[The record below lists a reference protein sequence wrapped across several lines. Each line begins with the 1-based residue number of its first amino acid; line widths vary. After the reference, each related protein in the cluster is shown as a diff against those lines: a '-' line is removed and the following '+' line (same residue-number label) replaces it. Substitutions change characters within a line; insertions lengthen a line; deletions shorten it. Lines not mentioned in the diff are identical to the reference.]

1 MSRFQSL
8 FCEIESMIS
17 HLPSPSYLPP
27 PVALATPSP
36 LPAESSAVAVDN
48 KASEMPS
55 VPRQPAL
62 SRLRRSVELENP
74 PVGEG
79 ALMAGQTLEHWQ
91 QLTGNIQN
99 NYRLVTALQQIQEAI
114 AKDPSLDVAPLL
126 ETKTFSI
133 HEYSAFARAHGIGPG
148 EEDSVAWF
156 LRENQVL
163 VPKDPVQLA
172 NLIAVFKQP
181 LPEPADYGNH
191 WGLLNQPDTLDSE
204 RRMKLSEMAT
214 AEMVKLSPGNGIFQ
228 AFYERHGASI
238 QGMSAAQVLE
248 YMMSTAEIKGLGQTL
263 QTAFKRADTA
273 VIADAVDWALTAMIL
288 ELDTQAGSKRG
299 VVAGYD
305 LYQPANRD
313 VHPAVVVARLE
324 QYLVDQGK
332 VPAEMAPAAARMLLA
347 GSEPAFIVADMPSN
361 MVVKSAAFT
370 RLSAVV
376 QAQEFWSP
384 GIATHTDFKTF
395 MGLAELNPVTSA
407 QVIIETKAQASA
419 LIQWGIAQGKIDRR
433 DDDDYTVQEVT
444 EVREAF
450 DLELTALKKAHDQLS
465 APMPT
470 REGIATGN
478 LESVYKNG
486 PFDVRN
492 TRIVNIDASES
503 DEHSLLDIYMSG
515 KMDRIP
521 KKERYDFQIGNRF
534 LRVRPLPDVNAQF
547 NTQFDDY
554 FNGLKEGVTTTVK
567 HQLSQLPLED
577 RQTIASGKV
586 EFFSLRKASVA
597 EAEGEETD
605 AQARAAKGRYGLLM
619 RVLTKIDPSGSDQ
632 DEKNLRHVYYEVFP
646 LQGTIRRR
654 DDLPRYLPNPPPRV
668 ANAETYAT
676 TQAKGVSVAVDYEA
690 YESSTP
696 PQPGKVSQGLLTQR
710 LDGPYLPEPRPGQV
724 ANAADAMNARFD
736 TIADVVAGHLLH
748 DREAMQ
754 AGARGVTKVE
764 EEEAG
769 IKAGHDF
776 VKGLIPFANAI
787 ENAVKGNT
795 GAAIRDFAL
804 DIFGFIVPVAKGV
817 GQAGKAL
824 GNLSGKL
831 GARAFKAS
839 DKVLRSTVSGLNPA
853 DGLGDLAEGLARGG
867 KSVLKSSYRE
877 LKDIL
882 QKQSSS
888 LDDTVKLS
896 DAASDVAG
904 IRRDYSA
911 HAMPEDFL
919 EGRPLREDGT
929 YQVGDDFYVN
939 FTDGTG
945 ESRAFLVERRYQGK
959 GRPIRVIDP
968 ETKNQV
974 MVLVPKGNGE
984 WRLAVNVGAGRKATD
999 VDSIRLQP
1007 QKNARKGNPPS
1018 PSIVS
1023 RPLTNHPDWSS
1034 VLDSGFHNGQ
1044 PVYIHYTS
1052 KEGAEAIARAQGIN
1066 DLARGET
1073 RAGSKGGVYV
1083 NPPGQ
1088 QLNSENVET
1097 LLFLGNERYAGR
1109 GEYKVIFSTDQVP
1122 KELGPV
1128 TAGSQIVELKMDK
1141 EIKLTSS
1148 NFLYLGPNTFPDYF
1162 G

>member
-1 MSRFQSL
+1 MGGQ
-8 FCEIESMIS
+8 
-17 HLPSPSYLPP
+17 
-27 PVALATPSP
+27 P
-36 LPAESSAVAVDN
+36 L
-48 KASEMPS
+48 
-55 VPRQPAL
+55 
-62 SRLRRSVELENP
+62 
-74 PVGEG
+74 GY
-79 ALMAGQTLEHWQ
+79 WQ
-91 QLTGNIQN
+91 ALTGNIQN
-99 NYRLVTALQQIQEAI
+99 NYRLVAALQEVQEAI
-114 AKDPSLDVAPLL
+114 AKDPSLEVAQLL
-126 ETKTFSI
+126 ETKKFSI
-133 HEYSAFARAHGIGPG
+133 HEYSTFARAYGIGPG

-156 LRENQVL
+156 LRENQL
-163 VPKDPVQLA
+163 LMPTGSAQLA

-181 LPEPADYGNH
+181 LPEPAQYGNYS
-191 WGLLNQPDTLDSE
+191 GVLSEPATLDGGQ
-204 RRMKLSEMAT
+204 RLKLSKMAA
-214 AEMVKLSPGNGIFQ
+214 AEMDKLSPGNGIFKV
-228 AFYERHGASI
+228 FYEKHGAAI
-238 QGMSAAQVLE
+238 QGMSAAQVFE
-248 YMMSTAEIKGLGQTL
+248 KMMGTTEIKGLDQTL
-263 QTAFKRADTA
+263 QSAFKN
-273 VIADAVDWALTAMIL
+273 ADAKPSSEGVDWALAAMIL
-288 ELDTQAGSKRG
+288 ELDPQAGSKRG

-313 VHPAVVVARLE
+313 VHPSVVVARL
-324 QYLVDQGK
+324 QKHLVDQGK
-332 VPAEMAPAAARMLLA
+332 VLAEMAPAAARMLLA
-347 GSEPAFIVADMPSN
+347 GSEPAFIVADTPSN
-361 MVVKSAAFT
+361 MLVKSAAFA
-370 RLSAVV
+370 RLSSVV
-376 QAQEFWSP
+376 QAQEFWAP

-395 MGLAELNPVTSA
+395 MRLAELSPITDA
-407 QVIIETKAQASA
+407 EAVIEAKAQANS
-419 LIQWGIAQGKIDRR
+419 LIQWGVAQGKIVAKA
-433 DDDDYTVQEVT
+433 DDAYTPEDVAGLHETFNAQ
-444 EVREAF
+444 
-450 DLELTALKKAHDQLS
+450 LNALKKAHEQLS
-465 APMPT
+465 ATMPT
-470 REGIATGN
+470 RRDMAREELKKAYG
-478 LESVYKNG
+478 SKD

-492 TRIVNIDASES
+492 TRITNIDASES
-503 DEHSLLDIYMSG
+503 EEHSLLEIYMTG
-515 KMDRIP
+515 KMDRVP
-521 KKERYDFQIGNRF
+521 KKSDRYYFQLGNRF
-534 LRVRPLPDVNAQF
+534 VGRASLPDINQAF
-547 NTQFDDY
+547 NSQFDSY
-554 FNGLKEGVTTTVK
+554 FNNLKEGIKTTAK

-577 RQTIASGKV
+577 QQTIASGKV

-597 EAEGEETD
+597 EAEGEESD
-605 AQARAAKGRYGLLM
+605 AQAQAAKGRYGLLM

-632 DEKNLRHVYYEVFP
+632 DEKNLRHVYYEIFP
-646 LQGTIRRR
+646 LQGTVRRR

-696 PQPGKVSQGLLTQR
+696 PQPGKVSQGLLTQKV
-710 LDGPYLPEPRPGQV
+710 DGPYLPEPRPRRD
-724 ANAADAMNARFD
+724 ANAADAMSARFD
-736 TIADVVAGHLLH
+736 KIAGVVADHLLH
-748 DREAMQ
+748 DRDAMQ
-754 AGARGVTKVE
+754 AGARGLTKVE

-795 GAAIRDFAL
+795 GAAILDFAL

-824 GNLSGKL
+824 GKL
-831 GARAFKAS
+831 GEKLGTRAFKAS
-839 DKVLRSTVSGLNPA
+839 DTILRSAASGLNPA
-853 DGLGDLAEGLARGG
+853 DGLGDLAQGLAKGS

-877 LKDIL
+877 LKAL
-882 QKQSSS
+882 LHKQSSNVGD
-888 LDDTVKLS
+888 LAKVS
-896 DAASDVAG
+896 DAASDGAG
-904 IRRDYSA
+904 VRRQLPDYSA
-911 HAMPEDFL
+911 HAMPENYL
-919 EGRPLREDGT
+919 EGRTIRGDGT
-929 YQVGDDFYVN
+929 YQVGDEFYIN

-945 ESRAFLVERRYQGK
+945 NSRAFQVERHYKGGGK
-959 GRPIRVIDP
+959 PVRVIDP

-974 MVLVPKGNGE
+974 MMLVPTENGE
-984 WRLAVNVGAGRKATD
+984 WRLAGNMGGGKKTTD

-1007 QKNARKGNPPS
+1007 QKNGRKGNPPS

-1023 RPLTNHPDWSS
+1023 RPLTNHPNWSS